1 MENISTK
8 INSFLPFGDSLK
20 CVLQH
25 PSVSKTDIGRLLKL
39 KGVYVSSTEDEVT
52 FPLLL
57 TNFVSPREFEYVK
70 NILKSK
76 DDREKTITRILDWV
90 SETNLINAIP
100 QELDIQGIIKTVYP
114 KYKVVGSPSFKMVDN
129 NPNNI
134 ALDFVCES
142 QNYSKDWYRA
152 DNQSKGS
159 ITLEKTKTEDG
170 SVRLQI
176 VHTSPETT
184 EIANKVVRNLERHFI
199 TSGHTD
205 PNRETK
211 RITFGNFSNEQRI
224 KFFLQ
229 FTAGNTCFDFSRALY
244 IDIAPSP
251 EETLPSNIS
260 WLELAKV
267 KELHI
272 NGESLHEIHFIKD
285 KSLHKYMELCEMT
298 ILYEFSTP
306 KAEGNCRIR
315 FGFPKFFS
323 KRILATEFVVDIEKI
338 NIKQEYKCLEKD
350 VRKSLLKEFED
361 FKTSIYNKL
370 IESDESNSN

>member
-1 MENISTK
+1 MENLTTK
-8 INSFLPFGDSLK
+8 INSFLPFGDSLRG
-20 CVLQH
+20 VLQH

-39 KGVYVSSTEDEVT
+39 KGIYVSSTDDEVT

-57 TNFVSPREFEYVK
+57 TNYVSPREFEYVK
-70 NILKSK
+70 NILNSK
-76 DDREKTITRILDWV
+76 DDREKTITRRLDWV
-90 SETNLINAIP
+90 SDANLINAIP
-100 QELDIQGIIKTVYP
+100 QELDIQRIIKTVYP
-114 KYKVVGSPSFKMVDN
+114 KYKVVGNPSFRMIED

-134 ALDFVCES
+134 TLDFVCES
-142 QNYSKDWYRA
+142 QNYSKEWYRT

-159 ITLEKTKTEDG
+159 ITLEKTKSEDG

-184 EIANKVVRNLERHFI
+184 EIANKVVKNLENHLK
-199 TSGHTD
+199 SNGHTN
-205 PNRETK
+205 PTGETK

-229 FTAGNTCFDFSRALY
+229 FTAGNSCLKFNKALY

-251 EETLPSNIS
+251 EETLPNNIN

-272 NGESLHEIHFIKD
+272 NGENLHEIHFIKD

-298 ILYEFSTP
+298 ILYEFSIP
-306 KAEGNCRIR
+306 NAEGNCRIK
-315 FGFPKFFS
+315 FGFPKFFT

-338 NIKQEYKCLEKD
+338 NTKEEYKSLERNI
-350 VRKSLLKEFED
+350 RKSLLNEFED
-361 FKTSIYNKL
+361 LKTSIYNKL
-370 IESDESNSN
+370 MQ